1 MAVPLIPRTVVP
13 DRLQGALG
21 WYRVAAYITGILLI
35 LLSVEMVAKYGYGL
49 ELEMN
54 GAPGFLA
61 FVPDGTVQAINLS
74 SLILIVHGWFYVVYL
89 FTCFRIWS
97 ILRWPLWRF
106 LWLASG
112 GLVPLLSFPIEHYA
126 TKTVRGVLREIRG
139 EQ

>member
-1 MAVPLIPRTVVP
+1 MASPLTPRTVVP

-35 LLSVEMVAKYGYGL
+35 LLTVEIVAKYGYGS

-54 GAPGFLA
+54 GAQGFLA

-89 FTCFRIWS
+89 FTAFGFGRSCAGLSGVSSGWHRADWFPFFPSPLS
-97 ILRWPLWRF
+97 IMRRRLF
-106 LWLASG
+106 
-112 GLVPLLSFPIEHYA
+112 VVFC
-126 TKTVRGVLREIRG
+126 TK
-139 EQ
+139 

>member
-1 MAVPLIPRTVVP
+1 MASPLTPRTVVP

-21 WYRVAAYITGILLI
+21 WYRVAACITGILLI
-35 LLSVEMVAKYGYGL
+35 LLTVEIVAKYGYGS

-54 GAPGFLA
+54 GAQGFLA

-97 ILRWPLWRF
+97 ILRASLAFPLVGIGRIG
-106 LWLASG
+106 S
-112 GLVPLLSFPIEHYA
+112 LSFLPH
-126 TKTVRGVLREIRG
+126 
-139 EQ
+139 

>member
-54 GAPGFLA
+54 GGKGFLA

-112 GLVPLLSFPIEHYA
+112 GLVPLLSFTIEHYA